1 MALHKDVQACRLEVV
16 LRIATGAASLG
27 AVLAPAIN
35 PGMANTPTGAK
46 GQMLQNP
53 ELQLQPQSRTS
64 NSLRRS
70 NNSLILKT
78 PGTPR
83 RSHLGCLGSW
93 S

>member
-1 MALHKDVQACRLEVV
+1 MV
-16 LRIATGAASLG
+16 TGEAWLG
-27 AVLAPAIN
+27 PAIN
-35 PGMANTPTGAK
+35 PGMANTSIGAK

-53 ELQLQPQSRTS
+53 ELQLHPQSRIS
-64 NSLRRS
+64 NSLLRS